1 MTLMT
6 LHLMLIKIDMK
17 NKTILDPKTK
27 KLQSFKGHRKRL
39 REKFLEA
46 GLGGFLD
53 YEIIELLLTLGTPRK
68 DCKQSAKDA
77 IEKFKSLKGVL
88 DADVSELSAISGIGP
103 SNVLGI
109 ILFRAISERYSKG
122 KISPKILL
130 NSSKLVAEYL
140 QTKIGNKKE
149 EHFMILYFDTR
160 NKLVNEEIS
169 IGTLNASLVHP
180 REVFKKAIK
189 DNVAQIIIAHNHPS
203 GDSKPSEEDMST
215 TKRLIEAGKLVGIS
229 IIDHLIITSG
239 GYFSFKEN
247 GIVINNLL

>member
-1 MTLMT
+1 MILMEPR
-6 LHLMLIKIDMK
+6 LMLIKIMNSK
-17 NKTILDPKTK
+17 NILDPNFK
-27 KLQSFKGHRKRL
+27 KQRSSEGHRKRL
-39 REKFLEA
+39 REKFLES
-46 GLGGFLD
+46 GLSGFLD
-53 YEIIELLLTLGTPRK
+53 YEIVELLLTLGTPRK
-68 DCKQSAKDA
+68 DCKAIAKEA
-77 IEKFKSLKGVL
+77 IKNFKTLKGVL
-88 DADVSELSAISGIGP
+88 DADVSELTSINGIGT

-109 ILFRAISERYSKG
+109 ILFRAISEQYSKE

-160 NKLVNEEIS
+160 NKLINEEIS

-203 GDSKPSEEDMST
+203 GDSKPSEDDIST
-215 TKRLIEAGKLVGIS
+215 TKRLVESGKLVGIS
-229 IIDHLIITSG
+229 IIDHLIITSNK
-239 GYFSFKEN
+239 YFSFKEN
-247 GIVINNLL
+247 GIAINNLL